1 VFHSPEVLGSRGES
15 CVGPCGCQATPLA
28 RKPWAGVERKGL
40 LSRIRPGQSASLCTA
55 VSGSARLDWGRRC
68 VPLTRGLRIP
78 WGNPVWALAGVR
90 QLRWQGSPGLES
102 TLASFIRSDVLYLI
116 WVCIL
121 GQLAWFYRYYM
132 ESSKAYQS

>member
-1 VFHSPEVLGSRGES
+1 MENPVWAL
-15 CVGPCGCQATPLA
+15 
-28 RKPWAGVERKGL
+28 AGVRRLCWQGSPGL
-40 LSRIRPGQSASLCTA
+40 EWRGRGFCPGQSASLCTA
-55 VSGSARLDWGRRC
+55 VSGSARLNWGRRC